1 MNSDNITDTRN
12 SLELYGLENYLKDLI
27 TLYDKNK
34 LPKILLLS
42 GAKGLGKSTMTNHFL
57 SYVFDKKNYDT
68 TQLKI
73 NINARYLN
81 LYKNDLFENIIY
93 LQGDSISKIKIDD
106 VRNLKS
112 KILKTCS
119 NNQPRFIILDDVEQ
133 FNKNS
138 LNALLKSIEEPTKN
152 NYFILINNLQ
162 FPILETIKSRSL
174 EIKFFLSSKKKNN
187 IIESLV
193 DKHKLENTLIDYK
206 NIEITPGHFAV
217 FHKICMDNKINFNEN
232 YLINISLLIKIFKK
246 TKNKYYV
253 LLINFIIENFFYM
266 KIKQN
271 KENIYDL
278 SNKRLY
284 AIKSIDNF
292 LTYNL
297 TQNSLINSISNI
309 VHD

>member
-1 MNSDNITDTRN
+1 
-12 SLELYGLENYLKDLI
+12 
-27 TLYDKNK
+27 
-34 LPKILLLS
+34 
-42 GAKGLGKSTMTNHFL
+42 
-57 SYVFDKKNYDT
+57 
-68 TQLKI
+68 
-73 NINARYLN
+73 
-81 LYKNDLFENIIY
+81 
-93 LQGDSISKIKIDD
+93 
-106 VRNLKS
+106 
-112 KILKTCS
+112 
-119 NNQPRFIILDDVEQ
+119 
-133 FNKNS
+133 
-138 LNALLKSIEEPTKN
+138 
-152 NYFILINNLQ
+152 
-162 FPILETIKSRSL
+162 
-174 EIKFFLSSKKKNN
+174 
-187 IIESLV
+187 
-193 DKHKLENTLIDYK
+193 
-206 NIEITPGHFAV
+206 
-217 FHKICMDNKINFNEN
+217 MDNKINFNEN